1 MEITGFIAVGNG
13 EPCPYCGKPF
23 EKADDVF
30 KHMEVEHKEQMLKD
44 LGQG

>member
-23 EKADDVF
+23 EQSEDCL
-30 KHMEVEHKEQMLKD
+30 KHIEKKHLKQMLKD
-44 LGQG
+44 VGQ